1 MTRKGLALPTS
12 IAITVVVLILV
23 IANVIMFVRVAR
35 KLDRPAARTTV
46 SGKFVDV
53 DGNTRYF
60 KLSANAPKNE
70 TPEQRTARLVELK
83 SRANAMPVT
92 DGER

>member
-1 MTRKGLALPTS
+1 MIRNGLALHTS
-12 IAITVVVLILV
+12 IALTVFGIILAIVAVLML
-23 IANVIMFVRVAR
+23 VRVSR
-35 KLDRPAARTTV
+35 KLERPAARTTV